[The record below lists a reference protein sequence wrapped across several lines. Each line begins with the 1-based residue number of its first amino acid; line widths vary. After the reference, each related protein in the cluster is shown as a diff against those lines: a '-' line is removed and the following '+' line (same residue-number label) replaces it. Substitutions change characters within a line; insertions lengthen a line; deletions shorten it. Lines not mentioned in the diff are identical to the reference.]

1 MVDSRFDKDKFG
13 GNKMKKYF
21 TPWGIVIGIMFLIP
35 YVFLEKKW
43 DFLAYFIC
51 ITIAMVLLAMIIS
64 KVVKKVR
71 KQQQ

>member
-1 MVDSRFDKDKFG
+1 
-13 GNKMKKYF
+13 MKKYF
-21 TPWGIVIGIMFLIP
+21 TPWGIVIGIMLLIP

-43 DFLAYFIC
+43 DFLASFIC

-71 KQQQ
+71 KKQP